1 MVGTVSGFAYAV
13 GVAVTIAL
21 ATAVGTQIISRLS
34 DTASRRRDRYS
45 ALVRT
50 LVAWTEFPY
59 RVRRRVDDNPTTLAG
74 LAAIGHELQERLAG
88 DQAWVLAESRY
99 VGKVYIEVRRAI
111 NKQVGP
117 AITDAW
123 NLPPVSRPSE
133 MVLGT
138 WGPNTAVTADLDRL
152 EASVGRR
159 FGWRRVGAD
168 AKIVNYQA
176 AVGSSVTV

>member
-13 GVAVTIAL
+13 GIAVTIAL

-34 DTASRRRDRYS
+34 DAANRRRDRYS

-50 LVAWTEFPY
+50 LVAWIEFPY

-74 LAAIGHELQERLAG
+74 LAAIGHELQEQLAG
-88 DQAWVLAESRY
+88 DQAWVLAESRH
-99 VGKVYIEVRRAI
+99 VGKVYLEVRRAI

-117 AITDAW
+117 AIADAW

-138 WGPNTAVTADLDRL
+138 WGPNAAVTADLNHL

-159 FGWRRVGAD
+159 FGWRRAG
-168 AKIVNYQA
+168 A
-176 AVGSSVTV
+176 AVGVGRKARTKPLER